1 MSDATQGSPVP
12 PAPVPPSPGGA
23 PRTGHSLGSHLVP
36 LRRNWGWLMGAGIVL
51 ILLGIFGL
59 AATFLFS
66 VASAL
71 SFGAM
76 MLIAGGVL
84 FADAFRREGWSS
96 RLAMLA
102 VGVLYV
108 VTGALVFYNP
118 LQAVIA
124 LTLICAA
131 MLVAAGILRI
141 VMAFQVR
148 PLPVWGW
155 VLASG
160 ILSLLLGLLI
170 FAQWPASSAWVLG
183 TFLAIELIF
192 QGWSYVFLANAIRS
206 TFDGVHQPPK
216 PRT

>member
-1 MSDATQGSPVP
+1 MSDATQGPTPLP
-12 PAPVPPSPGGA
+12 PAPPPSPPEG
-23 PRTGHSLGSHLVP
+23 PRTGHTLGSHLIP

-59 AATFLFS
+59 AASFLFS

-96 RLAMLA
+96 RFAMLA

-108 VTGALVFYNP
+108 LTGALVFYNP
-118 LQAVIA
+118 LQAVVA
-124 LTLICAA
+124 LTLLCAA
-131 MLVAAGILRI
+131 MLVAAGVLRI
-141 VMAFQVR
+141 VMAFQIR
-148 PLPVWGW
+148 SLPVWGW

-160 ILSLLLGLLI
+160 VLSLLLGILI

-192 QGWSYVFLANAIRS
+192 QGWAYVALARAIRS
-206 TFDGVHQPPK
+206 TFDGVH
-216 PRT
+216 PRPAA